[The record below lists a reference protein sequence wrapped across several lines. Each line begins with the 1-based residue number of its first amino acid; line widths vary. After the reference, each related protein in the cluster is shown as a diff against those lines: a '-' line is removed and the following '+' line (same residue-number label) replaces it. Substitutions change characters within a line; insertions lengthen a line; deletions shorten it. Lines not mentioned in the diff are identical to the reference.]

1 MLSFISNFFKMLNDL
16 VKAGR
21 NATSALELKSQ
32 VLIIEASAEHREL
45 LKVSGI
51 SQEELNLILPK

>member
-45 LKVSGI
+45 LKSSSI
-51 SQEELNLILPK
+51 TQEELNLILPK